1 MKVLLVNPP
10 FFRMLGREQ
19 NYPHLGLAYLGSYLE
34 RLGHEVRIR
43 NLEMPLNGQL
53 DYIGYSGLMDA
64 HQLYLDALQNGDN
77 PIWKEVDG
85 AIEAIWPDVVGITAR
100 SVQVHS
106 ALRVA
111 ERVKRYSPKLRV
123 VIGGI
128 HATARPQDFVSPFVD
143 DIIQGEGE
151 ESIERFLRGKNAITV
166 KVADLDEYPIPN
178 RNLFMEQYGL
188 EGLGHMVSSR
198 GCPFQC
204 IFCAQSVMWGRQ
216 VRFRSPD
223 NIMREMRIL
232 YRKYGVK
239 DFTFWDDS
247 FTIKKDRTH
256 ELCHQLSDYH
266 WRQDWKWRC
275 DTRLDL
281 LDSPLVANMVYSGC
295 HRMSVGVESG
305 SPRVLEFMRKGETVD
320 QMRKQAKLLDYA
332 KRIDPDFKWRVYV
345 IVGFPT
351 ETKEEIQQTWD
362 LAKELGPDRICL
374 SVFTFYPGTPI
385 YEEGLKQGWI
395 TENHRWEEHSHQRH
409 TDMPII
415 DEFAKWVDKYNE
427 ERGGWLGWKS

>member
-1 MKVLLVNPP
+1 MKVLLINPP
-10 FFRMLGREQ
+10 FMRLLGREA
-19 NYPHLGLAYLGSYLE
+19 NYPHLGLASLGSYLE
-34 RLGHEVRIR
+34 MLGHEVRIR

-64 HQLYLDALQNGDN
+64 HQLYLDALNNGDN

-100 SVQVHS
+100 SVQVRS

-111 ERVKRYSPKLRV
+111 ERVKRYHHKIRV

-143 DIIQGEGE
+143 DIVQGEGE
-151 ESIERFLRGKNAITV
+151 ESIARFLRGMNEIPKSV
-166 KVADLDEYPIPN
+166 ELDLYPLPN
-178 RNLFMEQYGL
+178 RDLFMERYGL
-188 EGLGHMVSSR
+188 EGLGHIVTTR

-204 IFCAQSVMWGRQ
+204 IFCAQSVLWGKRVQ
-216 VRFRSPD
+216 FRSPG
-223 NIMREMRIL
+223 NIIREMKMLNKR
-232 YRKYGVK
+232 YGVR

-247 FTIKKDRTH
+247 FTIKKDRIH
-256 ELCHQLSDYH
+256 DLCYQLKEKG
-266 WRQDWKWRC
+266 WEWRC

-281 LDSPLVANMVYSGC
+281 LDSRLIANMVLSGC

-305 SPRVLEFMRKGETVD
+305 SPRVLEFMQKGETVD
-320 QMRKQAKLLDYA
+320 QMRRQAKLLGYA
-332 KRIDPDFKWRVYV
+332 KSIDPEFKWRIYV

-351 ETKEEIQQTWD
+351 ETEEEIQMTWD

-385 YEEGLKQGWI
+385 YEEGLKEGWI
-395 TENHRWEEHSHQRH
+395 TEDHRWEEHSHQRH

-415 DEFAKWVDKYNE
+415 DEFAQWVDKYNE
-427 ERGGWLGWKS
+427 ERGGWEGWKS